1 MNNFNLSS
9 LSASRMRLIL
19 IGAVILTFLA
29 QAGLVFLGQST
40 IDSYGSDVSEAV
52 QLSSANSKTLQDLEL
67 VSNTLEKHKDIVEKS
82 SKLTVSNDD
91 VYAYQNQIITEIS
104 AYASRAGLTTTGF
117 TFAADVDPAAGG
129 AAPAAATPAAGGAA
143 TTPAAP
149 TGVTP
154 VEVTVTFAP
163 GATYDQLYRL
173 LQLFEQSLLRLEVG
187 TLSLSRPSSSAE
199 NPETQADGI
208 GLSTLNIKVY
218 KKK

>member
-1 MNNFNLSS
+1 
-9 LSASRMRLIL
+9 MRLIL

-104 AYASRAGLTTTGF
+104 AYASKAGLTTTGF
-117 TFAADVDPAAGG
+117 TFAADADPAAGG
-129 AAPAAATPAAGGAA
+129 AAPAAAAAPTVGATAA
-143 TTPAAP
+143 TPTAP

-173 LQLFEQSLLRLEVG
+173 LQLFEKSLLRLEVG

>member
-1 MNNFNLSS
+1 
-9 LSASRMRLIL
+9 MRLIL
-19 IGAVILTFLA
+19 IGAVVLTFLA
-29 QAGLVFLGQST
+29 QGGLVFLGQST

-82 SKLTVSNDD
+82 SKLTVNNDD
-91 VYAYQNQIITEIS
+91 VYAYQNQIITEITT
-104 AYASRAGLTTTGF
+104 YANKAGLATTGF
-117 TFAADVDPAAGG
+117 TFAADADPAAAGG
-129 AAPAAATPAAGGAA
+129 AAPAATTAPATGTATAA
-143 TTPAAP
+143 PAAP

-163 GATYDQLYRL
+163 GATYDQLYHL
-173 LQLFEQSLLRLEVG
+173 LQLFEHSLLRLEVG

-199 NPETQADGI
+199 NPESQANGI